1 MMVEYINKVNAF
13 IANPPEKYYNLT
25 NVADIKDAFEY
36 IMNDPYIQTIKYLAY
51 DITGHID
58 SMNELGTQ
66 FITNLVED
74 YEITT
79 LILHTIGSLIIYFT
93 YFIFVSEPIKNQL
106 RIVENLINIVFSI
119 PPSIYNTSSKMRE

>member
-1 MMVEYINKVNAF
+1 MVEYINKVNEF
-13 IANPPEKYYNLT
+13 LSNPPEKHYDLT
-25 NVADIKDAFEY
+25 NSTDIRNAFDY
-36 IMNDPYIQTIKYLAY
+36 IMNDPHIQAIKSLAY

-79 LILHTIGSLIIYFT
+79 LILHIIGSVIIFLT
-93 YFIFVSEPIKNQL
+93 YFIFVSHPIKKQL
-106 RIVENLINIVFSI
+106 RIVENLINTVYAI
-119 PPSIYNTSSKMRE
+119 PPAVYNGSAKMKE